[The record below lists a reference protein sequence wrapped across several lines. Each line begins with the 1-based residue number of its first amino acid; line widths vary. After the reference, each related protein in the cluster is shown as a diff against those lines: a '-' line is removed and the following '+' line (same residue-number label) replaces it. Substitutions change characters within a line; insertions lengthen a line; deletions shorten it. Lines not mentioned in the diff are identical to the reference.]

1 MHGED
6 WRWREGPSVLVLG
19 ACALVR
25 GIVRVSARP
34 FFVPRNELGLE
45 HHVPHP
51 RSGWP
56 RSTTI
61 HMPRSNAPRDGSGKL
76 ASCAPRSRAC
86 RRIHG
91 GRYHRRERGHDA
103 EQWALTEDLEFKQ
116 AEQIVSRLQTSSIG
130 IARDSRRPILGQPCP
145 RTPTSQGPSVPEGA
159 VATHRHLRQERMTSV
174 QGHVPGLNS
183 GQPHA
188 PALS

>member
-1 MHGED
+1 M
-6 WRWREGPSVLVLG
+6 LVLG

-51 RSGWP
+51 RGGWP

-61 HMPRSNAPRDGSGKL
+61 HMPRSKPPVDGSGKNCEL
-76 ASCAPRSRAC
+76 RAAKSGLSSHPW
-86 RRIHG
+86 RAIP
-91 GRYHRRERGHDA
+91 RRERGHDA
-103 EQWALTEDLEFKQ
+103 EQWALTEDLEFKR

-130 IARDSRRPILGQPCP
+130 SCP
-145 RTPTSQGPSVPEGA
+145 RLQEAHTGA
-159 VATHRHLRQERMTSV
+159 AMPKNTNLPRS
-174 QGHVPGLNS
+174 
-183 GQPHA
+183 
-188 PALS
+188 

>member
-1 MHGED
+1 
-6 WRWREGPSVLVLG
+6 VLVLG

-51 RSGWP
+51 RGGWP

-130 IARDSRRPILGQPCP
+130 SCP
-145 RTPTSQGPSVPEGA
+145 RLQEAHTGA
-159 VATHRHLRQERMTSV
+159 AMPKKHRPPKVLASRALWPLTRI
-174 QGHVPGLNS
+174 S
-183 GQPHA
+183 GKSA
-188 PALS
+188 